1 MLRDTCSNVPCA
13 HHKLIAD
20 FWSLI
25 SGHHV
30 LCAGANAILAVSLAV
45 AKAGAAEKGV
55 PLYKH
60 IADLA
65 GNTKLVHA
73 APPWALSH

>member
-1 MLRDTCSNVPCA
+1 M
-13 HHKLIAD
+13 
-20 FWSLI
+20 
-25 SGHHV
+25 
-30 LCAGANAILAVSLAV
+30 

-65 GNTKLVHA
+65 GNTKLVSQKLA
-73 APPWALSH
+73 ALSEISFVRHYKLVMVPGKRLCLCTHASLA

>member
-1 MLRDTCSNVPCA
+1 MIDLDGTDNKA
-13 HHKLIAD
+13 KL
-20 FWSLI
+20 
-25 SGHHV
+25 
-30 LCAGANAILAVSLAV
+30 GANAILAVSLAA

-65 GNTKLVHA
+65 GNNKLVRLT
-73 APPWALSH
+73 LSLPVPCAGMVLLQGL

>member
-1 MLRDTCSNVPCA
+1 MLWPD
-13 HHKLIAD
+13 
-20 FWSLI
+20 
-25 SGHHV
+25 
-30 LCAGANAILAVSLAV
+30 AGANAILAVSLAV

-65 GNTKLVHA
+65 GNTKLVRTRA
-73 APPWALSH
+73 CMLTAPGFCRSQHGP

>member
-1 MLRDTCSNVPCA
+1 MLPQG
-13 HHKLIAD
+13 KL
-20 FWSLI
+20 
-25 SGHHV
+25 
-30 LCAGANAILAVSLAV
+30 GANAILAVSLAV

-65 GNTKLVHA
+65 GNSKLVGV
-73 APPWALSH
+73 S